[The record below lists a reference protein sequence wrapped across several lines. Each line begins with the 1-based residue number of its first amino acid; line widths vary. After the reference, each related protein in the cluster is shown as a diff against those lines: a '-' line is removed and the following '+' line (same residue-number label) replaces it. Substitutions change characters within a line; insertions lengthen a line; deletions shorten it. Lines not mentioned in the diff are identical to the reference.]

1 MSSKQCLKLFVGVTT
16 AILLAAAVIA
26 TVTYFTG
33 RDDKGDG
40 QSYSN
45 GGQNGSDAGQEVQD
59 GSVVVTPTASVI
71 VAPTAA
77 PSIMP
82 SLLPSNQPSDF
93 FSESLFFVIADLPY
107 DESEMRDM
115 PGLIATVPDDALFL
129 VHLGDVIPS
138 DGECNNSTLQ
148 EVAEILK
155 ESTVPVFMI
164 IGDNEY
170 NDCNNPEEALGLWRA
185 IFSRFDQFW
194 MHDLNVTTME
204 ERSESFTFVNRGTLF
219 IGLNIVGG
227 SPFSNDEWDDRL
239 TTQQEWTINLI
250 EEHRTGDNAVG
261 AVVIFAH
268 ANPNGQHDP
277 FFNPISDYIENVLN
291 NSIPIIYMC
300 GDVHSYLYESDFY
313 GQPSFLRVRKDGG
326 TNEPPLMV
334 VSHPTV
340 GVNTSTSDV
349 FDVIRFWNND
359 TGDNV

>member
-1 MSSKQCLKLFVGVTT
+1 
-16 AILLAAAVIA
+16 
-26 TVTYFTG
+26 
-33 RDDKGDG
+33 
-40 QSYSN
+40 
-45 GGQNGSDAGQEVQD
+45 
-59 GSVVVTPTASVI
+59 
-71 VAPTAA
+71 
-77 PSIMP
+77 
-82 SLLPSNQPSDF
+82 
-93 FSESLFFVIADLPY
+93 VIADLPY

-155 ESTVPVFMI
+155 ESIVPVFMI

-170 NDCNNPEEALGLWRA
+170 NDCKNPEEALGLWRST
-185 IFSRFDQFW
+185 FSRFDQFW
-194 MHDLNVTTME
+194 THDLNVITME

-227 SPFSNDEWDDRL
+227 LPFSDNEWDDRL

-250 EEHRTGDNAVG
+250 EEHRTGDNAIG

-268 ANPNGQHDP
+268 ANPDGKFDL
-277 FFNPISDYIENVLN
+277 FFNPISAYIENVLN
-291 NSIPIIYMC
+291 NSIPIMYVG
-300 GDVHSYLYESDFY
+300 GDVHSYLYEPDFY
-313 GQPSFLRVRKDGG
+313 GQPNFLRVRKDGG
-326 TNEPPLMV
+326 IDEPPMMV
-334 VSHPTV
+334 VSFPTLD
-340 GVNTSTSDV
+340 VNASTSDV